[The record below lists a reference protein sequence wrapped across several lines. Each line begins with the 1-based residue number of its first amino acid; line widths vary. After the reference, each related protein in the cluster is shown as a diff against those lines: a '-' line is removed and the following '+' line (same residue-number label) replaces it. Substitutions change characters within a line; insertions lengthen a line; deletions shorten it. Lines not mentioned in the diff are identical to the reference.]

1 LAAFD
6 QAGGNGM
13 RFKIA
18 MMLAGAALFFASPA
32 WADTD
37 TWNFNGP
44 SGPLGTSQ
52 TYTTGGATVTA
63 YGFSSGNPT
72 DLFGKT
78 AGGDENGLGLLG
90 RSDYEIAGTMFV
102 QLDLTQLIN
111 SGYTNYQLA
120 IGSVQPGET
129 YDVWGSNKKGVLGT
143 LLLHGSLDNTK
154 FSIPDVGEYS
164 FISITAPTGDVLVD
178 SFSAQ
183 TPEPG
188 SLVLLGT
195 GLVGLSGLI
204 RLKFRRP

>member
-1 LAAFD
+1 
-6 QAGGNGM
+6 M

-32 WADTD
+32 WADTVNWD
-37 TWNFNGP
+37 LDNP

-52 TYTTGGATVTA
+52 TYTTDGTTVTA

-90 RSDYEIAGTMFV
+90 RSDYEIAGTTFV

-143 LLLHGSLDNTK
+143 LLLHGSLDGTQ